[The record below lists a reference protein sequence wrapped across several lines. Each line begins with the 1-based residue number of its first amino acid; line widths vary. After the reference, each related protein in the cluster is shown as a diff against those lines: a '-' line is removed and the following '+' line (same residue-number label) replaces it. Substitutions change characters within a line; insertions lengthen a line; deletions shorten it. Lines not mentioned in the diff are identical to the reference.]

1 MPRTWRLRHAFLAAL
16 LLFIGGMLA
25 ITGYTL
31 WRLRVADISGDLDL
45 SAAHSRSFEDFLT
58 QSLHVT
64 EVAIANAIP
73 ADMDV
78 PEKRR
83 IESAFPAL
91 LRNSPFLRSISL
103 IDDNGRVFASSNPAN
118 LGITISTQDYLPP
131 ATAGQQILRIGQ
143 AWSGHDFADGR
154 PATLMAPLDA
164 DQPGFIAII
173 RTMALTRGTV
183 TVLVALNSDY
193 FIDHFSRR
201 VGAGEGVAEL
211 LRYDGAVLL
220 STDPATRPG
229 TLRDYVARDLKLAE
243 IESGRFEQKLAD
255 GRPVLTAFRASRL
268 YPVVIVT
275 QMDASRAIQDWQAEA
290 LTLLGVVVPVL
301 LAITLLA
308 IVFYQRQTQLT
319 AQQSESD
326 RLRELNATVFDSSA
340 DAIIITDLDARI
352 ISVNAAFSRITGY
365 SAAEAIGRN
374 PSLVQSG
381 RQDRNFYERMWH
393 DILDKGAWRGEL
405 VNRRKDGSLYDALAT
420 ITAFRDQDG
429 RVQHFIGVSSD
440 ISERK
445 RAEADLLRAHRLL
458 EESISSLDEGF
469 TIFDENDRLVMC
481 NEAYRSIYQT
491 SRDLIVP
498 GASFEEMVRKGA
510 ERGQY
515 KEALGRIDEW
525 VKERV
530 RRHQSADGTPMEQ
543 ILDDGRCLLIVEYR
557 TPSGFIVGNRIDI
570 TERKLAEAEL
580 DQHRYHLEEQVQ
592 ARTAELA
599 QAKAAAE
606 AANRAKSA
614 FLANMS
620 HEIRTPMNGILGMAH
635 LLRREGATDRQM
647 ERLDK
652 MDAAAKHLLGIIN
665 DILDISKI
673 EAGKLEL
680 DEVPVSIG
688 SLVANVSSILHER
701 AAAKGLH
708 LKLETGSVRPNL
720 LGDPT
725 RLQQALLNYAT
736 NAIKFTEKGSV
747 TLRARTLEESGESV
761 LLRFEVE
768 DSGIGI
774 PPEAMPRLF
783 NAFEQADSST
793 TRKYGGT
800 GLGLAI
806 TRRLAELMGGE
817 AGAESTPGKG
827 STFWFTA
834 RLRYGVHFDVE
845 AKAPTTD
852 IDAEALIRKHYRG
865 SRILV
870 VDDEPMNQEIAKI
883 QLEATG
889 LVVDAAAD
897 GEQALAMAQRRLYT
911 AIFMDMQMPT
921 MDGLEATRRIREL
934 SGCRQIPIIAMTANA
949 FAEDKARCLA
959 AGMDDFLVKPFDP
972 ETLFA
977 VLLRW
982 LTQNDSHGAGPK
994 G

>member
-1 MPRTWRLRHAFLAAL
+1 MPRTWRLRHAFLVAL

-31 WRLRVADISGDLDL
+31 WRLRVADISSGLEI
-45 SAAHSRSFEDFLT
+45 SAAHSLSFEDFLT

-64 EVAIANAIP
+64 ELAVASAVP
-73 ADMDV
+73 PEMDLRD
-78 PEKRR
+78 KRR
-83 IESAFPAL
+83 IESTFL
-91 LRNSPFLRSISL
+91 TILRHSPFLRSMSL
-103 IDDNGRVFASSNPAN
+103 LDDDGRIIASSNPAN
-118 LGITISTQDYLPP
+118 IGIAVPIQDYLPP
-131 ATAGQQILRIGQ
+131 ASTDQQILRIGQ
-143 AWSGHDFADGR
+143 AWGGRDFADGR
-154 PATLMAPLDA
+154 SATAQAPIEA
-164 DQPGFIAII
+164 DQPGFIAVT
-173 RTMALTRGTV
+173 RTMTRDRGAATI
-183 TVLVALNSDY
+183 LVALNSDY
-193 FIDHFSRR
+193 FIDHFSRT
-201 VGAGEGVAEL
+201 VSAGEGAVEV
-211 LRYDGAVLL
+211 LRYDGTILVG
-220 STDPATRPG
+220 TDPATRPG
-229 TLRDYVARDLKLAE
+229 IRRDYVMRDLKLAE
-243 IESGRFEQKLAD
+243 IESGTFEQSLGD
-255 GRPVLTAFRASRL
+255 GRQVLTAFRASRL
-268 YPVVIVT
+268 YPFVIVT
-275 QMDASRAIQDWQAEA
+275 QVDTGHALREWRTEA
-290 LTLLGVVVPVL
+290 ATLLAVVIPAL
-301 LAITLLA
+301 LVITLLA

-319 AQQSESD
+319 EQQTESA
-326 RLRELNATVFDSSA
+326 RLRELNATVFDTSA
-340 DAIIITDLDARI
+340 DAIIITDIDVRI

-365 SAAEAIGRN
+365 TAAEAIGRN

-381 RQDRNFYERMWH
+381 HQDRNFYARMWH
-393 DILDKGAWRGEL
+393 DILNKGAWRGEL
-405 VNRRKDGSLYDALAT
+405 INRRKDGGLYDALAT
-420 ITAFRDQDG
+420 ITAFRDQEG
-429 RVQHFIGVSSD
+429 RIQHFIGVSSD
-440 ISERK
+440 ISEQK
-445 RAEADLLRAHRLL
+445 QAAAALARAHRLL
-458 EESISSLDEGF
+458 EESISSLAEGF

-481 NEAYRSIYQT
+481 NEAYRNIYET

-498 GASFEEMVRKGA
+498 GASFEDIVRRGA

-515 KEALGRIDEW
+515 KEALGRVDAW

-530 RRHQSADGTPMEQ
+530 SAHQMADGTPMEQ

-599 QAKAAAE
+599 QAKTAAE
-606 AANRAKSA
+606 AANRAKST

-635 LLRREGATDRQM
+635 LLRREGANAQQM

-673 EAGKLEL
+673 EAGKFKL
-680 DEVPVSIG
+680 DEMPLSIG
-688 SLVANVSSILHER
+688 SMVANVSSILFER
-701 AAAKGLH
+701 AATKGLQ
-708 LKLETGSVRPNL
+708 LRLETETVRPNL

-747 TLRARTLEESGESV
+747 TLRTRKLEETSESV

-774 PPEAMPRLF
+774 PPEAMSRLF
-783 NAFEQADSST
+783 KAFEQADSST

-817 AGAESTPGKG
+817 AGAESTPGAG

-834 RLRYGVHFDVE
+834 RLRYGNPGLFE
-845 AKAPTTD
+845 PKAQTAQV
-852 IDAEALIRKHYRG
+852 DAEALIRKHHAG

-870 VDDEPMNQEIAKI
+870 VDDEPMNQEIARM

-897 GEQALAMAQRRLYT
+897 GEQALAMAQGQPYA

-934 SGCRQIPIIAMTANA
+934 SCYRRIPIIAMTANA
-949 FAEDKARCLA
+949 FAEDKARCLD

-972 ETLFA
+972 DTLFA
-977 VLLRW
+977 MLLRW
-982 LTQNDSHGAGPK
+982 LNQSDSHGTRPPG
-994 G
+994 